1 MSNTY
6 SKAEIDRAEKL
17 VNRNATNSNVTSV
30 TFPHKFQV
38 GLDDE
43 NFRSELVAK
52 GNIRLSEL
60 SNPPTRPT
68 DGQGGVLYVKNDG
81 KLYYA
86 SHEQAEKNLL
96 SGGDLSSITSGG
108 VTFDGTSLHV
118 TTTGDRVSLAS
129 AGGAL
134 ILGNKA
140 GQHLSFDE
148 NEIASKS
155 DATTAGT
162 LYLQGDGGKVSIGSL
177 TEADLGIGTET
188 PSYRFHLMSD
198 TASAA
203 EIGVTQ
209 INNDTATD
217 GANVRMLRARG
228 TKASPAIVQDG
239 DALGVITFHGYDGTD
254 YATNAAQIWAQ
265 ADGTPAENDMPGRI
279 LLRTTPAGSASPVTR
294 VTIKSDGNTGIG
306 TTTPDEKLDVA
317 GRIAISSESSTPTV
331 SAGVGVLYTKSGG
344 SLYFKSGDVGETD
357 LLASAGSTANLIQTA
372 ASSTAANHYVPFFAN
387 QTGAQAIKTDGG
399 LLYNPSTNL
408 FTVFTTGNAS
418 EFTPLRLYNK
428 NSNTNASVSARFDL
442 VDTSNNS
449 VDSGKIKVSKEQ
461 SFTSTSST
469 QDSSMS
475 FFTSL
480 NGTLTEQMILKS
492 DGKLG
497 LGTSVPAANLHISDT
512 AGGNL
517 IRLDTS
523 NNVSNDPQFYM
534 TGQSGDT
541 TEGFALNYDNN
552 TGDIRYDVFFTSGNH
567 IWRLKQDT
575 DASVGIEG
583 MRLTHDG
590 KLGIGNTNPGYEL
603 DVTGDINSSGAVRS
617 NNYLLATKT
626 GGDPAQIILRNN
638 TNEHTSG
645 GAESEILF
653 KDHGNNNLVKVE
665 GSHDGSSDDTK
676 GNFSVY
682 VNNGSSETLRMSINS
697 GGSSNFYGPVVTNS
711 SISATGMIAAL
722 GGISAQGNILLSGQ
736 NKIAFNTDPTNTY
749 IAAGSGATED
759 LEIHADDDI
768 KFKPDDDI
776 HIYKGD
782 VLYST
787 FDGSDYR
794 LRMIRSTNSIV
805 YPLQVINNDS
815 TSGTSAG
822 IGMQFQLE
830 NTSGIE
836 STAAS
841 IYTKKSSNWS
851 TAALTDAALYFNVS
865 QNGALSNKLTIGNT
879 ISSFTTNLT
888 SNGLITA
895 ESGILS
901 NGNITLSSQNK
912 AVFGTTDTYIAA
924 NAENPEDLEIHAD
937 QDMHLKPDNDILVYY
952 GGTQYGT
959 FDGSQYRLRLF
970 RETNANVY
978 PLQLVNKEDAGTD
991 SGVGM
996 EFQLENTSGTET
1008 TAARITVDKAS
1019 SWNSAVNT
1027 DARMVFDVVS
1037 DGTLST
1043 ILTLRDGASVFNT
1056 PLTVSPG
1063 IITAGGG
1070 ITSAGDI
1077 LLTGQKKIAFGSD
1090 LVNTYIAADANNPE
1104 NLEIHADANIEL
1116 RPDGSIYHL
1125 AASNYFSEYLRHN
1138 GDTDTYMRFTTD
1150 KIDLYAG
1157 NVSMITMTEDD
1168 SQDKVQVNVGQADV
1182 DFEVYYDSGIA
1193 SRIYGSDGSIYFY
1206 RPVTMFGQTQLKF
1219 SSSDSYIAANS
1230 ENPEDLEIHADQDL
1244 HLKPDNDVTIYYGGT
1259 QYGTFDGSQYRLR
1272 LFRETNANVYPL
1284 QLVNKEDTGTSAG
1297 IGMEFQLENTSG
1309 TETTAARITVDKTS
1323 AWNSNANTDARMV
1336 FDVVSDGTLTTLL
1349 TVQNG
1354 ASVFNTPLTMPT
1366 GLITAG
1372 GGITSLGNITVS
1384 GQNKITF
1391 DSADTYIAANTD
1403 NPEDLEIA
1411 ADQNINMIPDND
1423 VDIYY
1428 GASRYANFDGN
1439 NYRLR
1444 MLRETNA
1451 VVCPL
1456 QLVNKEDTGTSAG
1469 IGMQFQLENTSG
1481 TEKTAGQI
1489 EVIKASGWNSGPNT
1503 DGEMIFKVVQN
1514 DSLGEVFRIN
1524 SSQLLATKGIASN
1537 DYLRASSDVYVG
1549 GNIYH
1554 YGDTNTKLTFGD
1566 DSITISAGG
1575 VPFINIVEGG
1585 TDSLVINQ
1593 DGGDIDLRVESDTL
1607 QYGFYL
1613 RGSDGRIGIGES
1625 GPEGKLHIK
1634 QVANG
1639 AANNYAGDA
1648 LVIENV
1654 NGASKWY
1661 IGIDSDDELVFAH
1674 NNRNPSENAG
1684 GYLLGSGNGSFV
1696 GTIDFTGQHR
1706 SVPASGSISE
1716 YENRIGMI
1724 VVSTGEYLNHEGE
1737 SNTIDTALPK
1747 IELSSSPNQKTVYG
1761 VVSAITDPEKE
1772 HQTYLQGVFGTV
1784 LPKKEDRVIIN
1795 SLGEGSIWVSNLNG
1809 NLENGDYITTSEVS
1823 GYGMKQDDDLLHNF
1837 TVAKITQDCNFDME
1851 GEYPCEE
1858 FEHEG
1863 VTYRKAFVGCTYHC
1877 G

>member
-96 SGGDLSSITSGG
+96 SGADLSSITMSSITSGG

-118 TTTGDRVSLAS
+118 TTTGDRVGLES

-134 ILGNKA
+134 ILGNKV

-148 NEIASKS
+148 NEISSKS

-188 PSYRFHLMSD
+188 PSYRVHLVSD
-198 TASAA
+198 TATKA
-203 EIGVTQ
+203 EVGITQ
-209 INNDTATD
+209 INNTTNTD

-228 TKASPAIVQDG
+228 TKDSPAIVQDG

-279 LLRTTPAGSASPVTR
+279 LLRTTPAGSGVPATR

-317 GRIAISSESSTPTV
+317 GRIAISSETSTPTV
-331 SAGVGVLYTKSGG
+331 AAGVGVLYTKSGG

-372 ASSTAANHYVPFFAN
+372 ASSTSANHYIPFFAN
-387 QTGAQAIKTDGG
+387 QSGAQAIKTDGG
-399 LLYNPSTNL
+399 LVYNPSTNL
-408 FTVFTTGNAS
+408 LTVFTTGNAS
-418 EFTPLRLYNK
+418 EYTPLRLYNK

-442 VDTSNNS
+442 VDTSNNP

-480 NGTLTEQMILKS
+480 NGALTEQMILKS

-497 LGTSVPAANLHISDT
+497 LGTSTPSANLHISDT

-534 TGQSGDT
+534 TGQAGDT
-541 TEGFALNYDNN
+541 TEGFALNYDNS
-552 TGDIRYDVFFTSGNH
+552 TGDIRYDVFFTSGHH

-575 DASVGIEG
+575 DAGVGIEG

-590 KLGIGNTNPGYEL
+590 KLGIGNASPGYEL

-676 GNFSVY
+676 GKFSVY
-682 VNNGSSETLRMSINS
+682 VNDGSSETLRMSIGS
-697 GGSSNFYGPVVTNS
+697 GGSSNFYGAVSTNS
-711 SISATGMIAAL
+711 SFSATGMITAFS
-722 GGISAQGNILLSGQ
+722 GISAQGNILLSGQ
-736 NKIAFNTDPTNTY
+736 NKIAFNADPTNTY
-749 IAAGSGATED
+749 IAAGSGGTED

-768 KFKPDDDI
+768 NLRPDDDV
-776 HIYKGD
+776 HIYKGN
-782 VLYST
+782 VHYAS
-787 FDGSDYR
+787 FDGDNYR
-794 LRMIRSTNSIV
+794 LRMNRSTNSIV

-841 IYTKKSSNWS
+841 IYTKKANNWS
-851 TAALTDAALYFNVS
+851 TESLTDAALYFNVS
-865 QNGALSNKLTIGNT
+865 QNGSLSNKLTIGNT
-879 ISSFTTNLT
+879 LSTFTTNLT
-888 SNGLITA
+888 SNGLVTA
-895 ESGILS
+895 ASGVTS
-901 NGNITLSSQNK
+901 SGNITLTGQNK

-959 FDGSQYRLRLF
+959 FDGSSKRLRLF
-970 RETNANVY
+970 RETNSTAH
-978 PLQLVNKEDAGTD
+978 PLQLINKEDAGTNA
-991 SGVGM
+991 GIGM
-996 EFQLENTSGTET
+996 QFQLENTSGIES
-1008 TAARITVDKAS
+1008 TAGQITVDKTS
-1019 SWNSAVNT
+1019 GWNSAANT
-1027 DARMVFDVVS
+1027 DARMVFDIVS
-1037 DGTLST
+1037 DGILST
-1043 ILTLRDGASVFNT
+1043 ILTLQDGASVFTT
-1056 PLTVSPG
+1056 PLTVAPG
-1063 IITAGGG
+1063 LITAGGG
-1070 ITSAGDI
+1070 ITSLGDI
-1077 LLTGQKKIAFGSD
+1077 LLSGQKKIAFGSD
-1090 LVNTYIAADANNPE
+1090 LVNSYIAADANSPE
-1104 NLEIHADANIEL
+1104 NLEIHADGNLEL
-1116 RPDGSIYHL
+1116 RPDGSIYHV
-1125 AASNYFSEYLRHN
+1125 ATSNYFSEYLRHN
-1138 GDTDTYMRFTTD
+1138 GDSDTYMRFTTD

-1157 NVSMITMTEDD
+1157 NVSMITMTEDN

-1182 DFEVYYDSGIA
+1182 DFEVYYDSGVA
-1193 SRIYGSDGSIYFY
+1193 SRTYGSDGSIWFY

-1219 SSSDSYIAANS
+1219 NSADSYIAANA
-1230 ENPEDLEIHADQDL
+1230 ENPEDLEIHSDQDL

-1272 LFRETNANVYPL
+1272 LFRETNANAFPL
-1284 QLVNKEDTGTSAG
+1284 QLINKEDAGTDSG
-1297 IGMEFQLENTSG
+1297 IGMQFQLENTSG
-1309 TETTAARITVDKTS
+1309 TELTAGQITVDKTS
-1323 AWNSNANTDARMV
+1323 GWNSAANTDARMV
-1336 FDVVSDGTLTTLL
+1336 FDVVSDGVLTSLL
-1349 TVQNG
+1349 TIQNG

-1372 GGITSLGNITVS
+1372 AGITSLGNIALA

-1391 DSADTYIAANTD
+1391 NTADTYIAANSES
-1403 NPEDLEIA
+1403 PEDLEIA

-1444 MLRETNA
+1444 MLRNTNSL
-1451 VVCPL
+1451 VYPL
-1456 QLVNKEDTGTSAG
+1456 QLVNQDQTSNTNAG
-1469 IGMQFQLENTSG
+1469 VGMQFQIENTSG
-1481 TEKTAGQI
+1481 TEK
-1489 EVIKASGWNSGPNT
+1489 
-1503 DGEMIFKVVQN
+1503 
-1514 DSLGEVFRIN
+1514 
-1524 SSQLLATKGIASN
+1524 
-1537 DYLRASSDVYVG
+1537 
-1549 GNIYH
+1549 
-1554 YGDTNTKLTFGD
+1554 
-1566 DSITISAGG
+1566 SAGSIY
-1575 VPFINIVEGG
+1575 VKKKKSFNSAAN
-1585 TDSLVINQ
+1585 TDSLMSFTVL
-1593 DGGDIDLRVESDTL
+1593 DGGTVVTPLYIEGELGGQV
-1607 QYGFYL
+1607 
-1613 RGSDGRIGIGES
+1613 GIGTTNPTSAKLHVFDSEADTANADNANARPVVKIES
-1625 GPEGKLHIK
+1625 GHNSSNDADSRAHRLLDLIIAENTADASSTGEDYFIR
-1634 QVANG
+1634 AFDNDG
-1639 AANNYAGDA
+1639 TDEEFNIDGD
-1648 LVIENV
+1648 
-1654 NGASKWY
+1654 
-1661 IGIDSDDELVFAH
+1661 
-1674 NNRNPSENAG
+1674 
-1684 GYLLGSGNGSFV
+1684 GNLSN
-1696 GTIDFTGQHR
+1696 TFTGQHIC
-1706 SVPASGSISE
+1706 VYSGSADIANLDEEIVS
-1716 YENRIGMI
+1716 GMI
-1724 VVSTGEYLNHEGE
+1724 VESTGIVGIERG
-1737 SNTIDTALPK
+1737 STGIDDCVPIIK
-1747 IELSSSPNQKTVYG
+1747 ISSQKNSKKVYG
-1761 VVSAITDPEKE
+1761 VLSGNKVKKGMAHFRYFSGSFHPSDRRDELFDVSGSYNYEMDS
-1772 HQTYLQGVFGTV
+1772 HTYSDSSKYF
-1784 LPKKEDRVIIN
+1784 KSKCN
-1795 SLGEGSIWVSNLNG
+1795 SLGEGKIWVTNIYG
-1809 NLENGDYITTSEVS
+1809 TIENGDYITTSEVP
-1823 GYGMKQDDDLLHNF
+1823 GYGGLQDDDLLHSY
-1837 TVAKITQDCNFDME
+1837 TAAKCTQDIDWNSVTDTI
-1851 GEYPCEE
+1851 
-1858 FEHEG
+1858 EHNG
-1863 VTYRKAFVGCTYHC
+1863 QSYKKSLVACTYHC